1 MWLSLQMAAVVANT
15 VIGNSTFAKLQ
26 CYLLASPRDVTSFF
40 LDCRVKNLAHFP
52 NLGYTLNG
60 PFQGS
65 LKQQSDAELWNV
77 DSQDATVMFKDVT
90 RETKAASMG
99 GIGDE

>member
-1 MWLSLQMAAVVANT
+1 MWLSQQMAAVVANA
-15 VIGNSTFAKLQ
+15 VIGNPTFVELQ
-26 CYLLASPRDVTSFF
+26 CYLLASPREVTSFF

-52 NLGYTLNG
+52 HLGFALKD

-77 DSQDATVMFKDVT
+77 D
-90 RETKAASMG
+90 
-99 GIGDE
+99 